1 MNCNTCRFELS
12 QCLDG
17 RLPSGRRATVLQHVD
32 DCAPCAEYW
41 AEMQAAQQL
50 VLRLP
55 SHRVGG
61 DFRDRLW
68 ARIQAGEGT
77 PDAVFRE
84 PVSLLT
90 KARYALT
97 GAAAAA
103 AVLLAALWLRDEGNP
118 TVETPIAQVDL
129 GTPPDLGGGDP
140 NANRLERRIAP
151 SPATIELT
159 GAPTFVSAAQPLTS
173 DLVAVEAAKQFQQRF
188 LDANQA
194 IQRLTLEPADG
205 AALRR
210 AFESAD
216 ELRGYG
222 HVLLTLRDRDRLS
235 FRDVDVDADLR
246 VAVNMLDARRL
257 QKRNV
262 DTVRSVVAPALASKH
277 LGNLVRTLRVQPSI
291 DPSEETEV
299 LWRLNLMQP
308 EAFERMFFVM
318 GDPNEV
324 CESFGLPRRPEVF
337 LFEGQCGPQWV
348 APRSAVQR
356 FEVQILRRSA
366 PSQPGG
372 DARR

>member
-1 MNCNTCRFELS
+1 M
-12 QCLDG
+12 
-17 RLPSGRRATVLQHVD
+17 
-32 DCAPCAEYW
+32 
-41 AEMQAAQQL
+41 
-50 VLRLP
+50 
-55 SHRVGG
+55 
-61 DFRDRLW
+61 
-68 ARIQAGEGT
+68 
-77 PDAVFRE
+77 
-84 PVSLLT
+84 
-90 KARYALT
+90 
-97 GAAAAA
+97 
-103 AVLLAALWLRDEGNP
+103 
-118 TVETPIAQVDL
+118 
-129 GTPPDLGGGDP
+129 
-140 NANRLERRIAP
+140 
-151 SPATIELT
+151 
-159 GAPTFVSAAQPLTS
+159 
-173 DLVAVEAAKQFQQRF
+173 
-188 LDANQA
+188 
-194 IQRLTLEPADG
+194 
-205 AALRR
+205 
-210 AFESAD
+210 
-216 ELRGYG
+216 
-222 HVLLTLRDRDRLS
+222 LLTLRDRDRLS

-246 VAVNMLDARRL
+246 AAVNVLDARRL

-291 DPSEETEV
+291 DPSEVTEV